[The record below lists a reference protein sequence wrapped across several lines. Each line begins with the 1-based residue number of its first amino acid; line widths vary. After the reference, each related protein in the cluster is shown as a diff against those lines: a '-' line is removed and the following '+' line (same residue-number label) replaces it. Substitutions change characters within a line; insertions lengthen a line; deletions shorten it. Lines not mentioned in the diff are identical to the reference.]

1 MREIKFRAWVL
12 GKMYEVKNLEWDWG
26 HLIIT
31 TDGGWIALPDP
42 KAHLMEFTG
51 LHDKNGVEIYEG
63 DVCVFDIFDTLTRY
77 PDLNPFESYLVV
89 IEWKHGAWGFRFL
102 YPELVNED
110 DREWCAFWNSK
121 DGEMWNLKY
130 FRVIG
135 NIHENPELLE
145 SPDA

>member
-26 HLIIT
+26 HLTIT

-42 KAHLMEFTG
+42 EAHLMEFTG
-51 LHDKNGVEIYEG
+51 LRDKNGVEIYEG
-63 DVCVFDIFDTLTRY
+63 DVVQKLGLDAGVGVVKYDPEQMKFVFDLISGFDWAFY
-77 PDLNPFESYLVV
+77 MPDGDNWASDEIV
-89 IEWKHGAWGFRFL
+89 
-102 YPELVNED
+102 
-110 DREWCAFWNSK
+110 
-121 DGEMWNLKY
+121 
-130 FRVIG
+130 VIG

>member
-63 DVCVFDIFDTLTRY
+63 DVVESEYFSPSLVSFQDGIVWAWDAPLNTDYDAIY
-77 PDLNPFESYLVV
+77 PDN
-89 IEWKHGAWGFRFL
+89 EW
-102 YPELVNED
+102 E
-110 DREWCAFWNSK
+110 
-121 DGEMWNLKY
+121 
-130 FRVIG
+130 VIG
-135 NIHENPELLE
+135 NIHENPELME
-145 SPDA
+145 ANHDHS

>member
-42 KAHLMEFTG
+42 EAHLMEFTG

-63 DVCVFDIFDTLTRY
+63 DILQGTMGDETWIVKFNKGCFQVF
-77 PDLNPFESYLVV
+77 SY
-89 IEWKHGAWGFRFL
+89 
-102 YPELVNED
+102 
-110 DREWCAFWNSK
+110 
-121 DGEMWNLKY
+121 GEADYCLQDFY
-130 FRVIG
+130 DEVTVIG
-135 NIHENPELLE
+135 NIHENPELLGA
-145 SPDA
+145 PDA

>member
-31 TDGGWIALPDP
+31 TEGGWIALPDP
-42 KAHLMEFTG
+42 NAHLLEFTG

-63 DVCVFDIFDTLTRY
+63 DVLRY
-77 PDLNPFESYLVV
+77 EGFEGSIDHAEVCWHQGFLAWMVDDHSGRGMISLCDLN
-89 IEWKHGAWGFRFL
+89 
-102 YPELVNED
+102 D
-110 DREWCAFWNSK
+110 DDTNQFNS
-121 DGEMWNLKY
+121 DEVE
-130 FRVIG
+130 VIG